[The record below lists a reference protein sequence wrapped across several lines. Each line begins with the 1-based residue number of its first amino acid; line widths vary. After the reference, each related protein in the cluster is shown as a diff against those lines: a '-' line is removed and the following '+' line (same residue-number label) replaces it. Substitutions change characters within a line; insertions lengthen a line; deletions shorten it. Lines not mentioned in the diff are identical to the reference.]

1 MGIKVVAR
9 NRKARFNYFI
19 IETLEAGIS
28 LVGSEI
34 KSIRNSAISIEE
46 AYIRTD
52 GKQAFLVNAHIAPY
66 IEANRFNHEPTRE
79 RRLLLHKKE
88 ILMMY
93 NEIKQKGMT
102 IVPLQVYLKDGL
114 AKLEIGIAKGK
125 KLYDK
130 REDIAKRDEERERA
144 RDRRRSERR

>member
-1 MGIKVVAR
+1 MGIEVVAR

>member
-79 RRLLLHKKE
+79 RRLLLHKNE